1 MNKGWQEVTTEQV
14 EQRLSHDPE
23 IQLIDVRNPDEYEDD
38 HIPGAK
44 LIPLPE
50 LPARTNEI
58 DHNREAIFI
67 CRSGT
72 RSGKACEYMAQLGYS
87 QMYNMIGGM
96 LAWTGKRER

>member
-44 LIPLPE
+44 LIPLSE

-58 DHNREAIFI
+58 DHNREVIFI
-67 CRSGT
+67 CRSGN

-87 QMYNMIGGM
+87 QMYNMVGGM

>member
-14 EQRLSHDPE
+14 EQRLSRDPE
-23 IQLIDVRNPDEYEDD
+23 IQLIDVRNPDEYEDG

-58 DHNREAIFI
+58 DHNREVIFI
-67 CRSGT
+67 CRSGN
-72 RSGKACEYMAQLGYS
+72 RSGKACEYLAQLGYS
-87 QMYNMIGGM
+87 QMYNMVGGM
-96 LAWTGKRER
+96 LAWTGKQER